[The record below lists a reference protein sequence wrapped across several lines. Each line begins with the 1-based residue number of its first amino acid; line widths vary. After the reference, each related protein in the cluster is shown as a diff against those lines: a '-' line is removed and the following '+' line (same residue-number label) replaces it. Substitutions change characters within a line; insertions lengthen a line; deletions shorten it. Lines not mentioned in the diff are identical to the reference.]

1 MFKNLIGDYVDDDD
15 DNDDDSNDNDTHE
28 ITKRVIRTYIGNSA

>member
-1 MFKNLIGDYVDDDD
+1 MFKNLIGDYVDNDD

-28 ITKRVIRTYIGNSA
+28 ITKRVIRTGNSA